1 MYKVIQHKKKAGKLT
16 FPGTVSIIKKRLP
29 CVRGAFSKGNAMKKK
44 AWIGI
49 LAAALVLL
57 VTAGVFVGVNYTL
70 VSGKL
75 VSRRA
80 ETIDLRGKNI
90 TAKQLTKA
98 RKKLPDAHILWD
110 IAIGGKTF
118 DGESENI
125 VTANF
130 TAGDIPAFARLEN
143 FSRAPM

>member
-1 MYKVIQHKKKAGKLT
+1 
-16 FPGTVSIIKKRLP
+16 
-29 CVRGAFSKGNAMKKK
+29 MKK
-44 AWIGI
+44 IF
-49 LAAALVLL
+49 AAALVLL

-98 RKKLPDAHILWD
+98 RKKLPDAHILTD
-110 IAIGGKTF
+110 NAIGGKTF

-125 VTANF
+125 ETAN
-130 TAGDIPAFARLEN
+130 
-143 FSRAPM
+143 

>member
-1 MYKVIQHKKKAGKLT
+1 
-16 FPGTVSIIKKRLP
+16 
-29 CVRGAFSKGNAMKKK
+29 MKKK
-44 AWIGI
+44 TRIGI

-57 VTAGVFVGVNYTL
+57 VAAGVFVGVNYTL

-98 RKKLPDAHILWD
+98 REKLPDAAYFLGPRH
-110 IAIGGKTF
+110 
-118 DGESENI
+118 
-125 VTANF
+125 
-130 TAGDIPAFARLEN
+130 RQ
-143 FSRAPM
+143 